1 MTSLLCD
8 SSRCNCDLFSFLP
21 FISLAFLLFAFLYL
35 VRLRRRFLFFRNLS
49 FSLLILFFLVGKCR
63 FREFSCGLPL
73 FAVSVDFAFYLD
85 LVEGDHLLEAG
96 ESDDEEEATASQV
109 QGSKK
114 KRKRVADEAI
124 QTQVDMSKC
133 PLGTVLFVLFNY
145 ILR

>member
-1 MTSLLCD
+1 M
-8 SSRCNCDLFSFLP
+8 
-21 FISLAFLLFAFLYL
+21 
-35 VRLRRRFLFFRNLS
+35 
-49 FSLLILFFLVGKCR
+49 
-63 FREFSCGLPL
+63 PL
-73 FAVSVDFAFYLD
+73 FAVSVDFAFHLD
-85 LVEGDHLLEAG
+85 VVEGDHLLEAG